1 MVIDRKNR
9 IERFLTGRREF
20 LGALCAG
27 ALWAM
32 LPGCRNS
39 QASPLTVAAHVWPGY
54 EFMFLA
60 QREGWLA
67 AHQVT
72 LRETASASESMKAL
86 GEGTVD
92 AAALTL
98 DEVLRARAA
107 GTALSVVLVFDISA
121 GADVVLARPEIRELK
136 QLKGKRIGVEQSAL
150 GALMLVKALQAAGLM
165 RNEVQVVPLTID
177 QHDAAWQRGEV
188 DALVCYPP
196 ESSRLLGAGAVNLF
210 DSRQLPD
217 TIVDVLAVR
226 QDMLEEKH
234 NAIRHLVSVHLRALR
249 HLRTN
254 SQDASYRMAAH
265 LGLDP
270 EQVLPSFKGM
280 VLPDL
285 DNNRRLLGG
294 DKPALLGSA
303 GNLNEVM
310 FKEGILPQPDR
321 LDAFLR
327 ADFLGGGDDD

>member
-1 MVIDRKNR
+1 MAADRKNCT
-9 IERFLTGRREF
+9 ENLMASRRQF
-20 LGALCAG
+20 MGIFAAG

-39 QASPLTVAAHVWPGY
+39 QTSPLTVAAHIWPGY

-60 QREGWLA
+60 QHEGWLDTRK
-67 AHQVT
+67 VS
-72 LRETASASESMKAL
+72 LRGTASASESMKAL
-86 GEGTVD
+86 GEGAVD

-98 DEVLRARAA
+98 DEVLRTRAA

-121 GADVVLARPEIRELK
+121 GADVLLARPEIRELK

-150 GALMLVKALQAAGLM
+150 GSLMLVKALAAAGLQ
-165 RNEVQVVPLTID
+165 RDEVQVVPLTID
-177 QHDAAWQRGEV
+177 RHEAAWGRGEV
-188 DALVCYPP
+188 DALVCFPP
-196 ESSRLLGAGAVNLF
+196 LSSRLLAGGAVNLF

-226 QDMLEEKH
+226 QDMLEEKRD
-234 NAIRHLVSVHLRALR
+234 AIRHLVAAHFRALR
-249 HLRTN
+249 HLLTN

-265 LGLDP
+265 LGLAS

-280 VLPDL
+280 VLPDP

-294 DKPALLGSA
+294 DKPALQASA
-303 GNLNEVM
+303 VSLNEVM
-310 FKEGILPQPDR
+310 FREGLLPR
-321 LDAFLR
+321 LNHLDSLLR
-327 ADFLGGGDDD
+327 ADFLDGGKDD

>member
-1 MVIDRKNR
+1 MVIDNMHRT
-9 IERFLTGRREF
+9 ESLLAGRRQF
-20 LGALCAG
+20 MGVLAAG

-39 QASPLTVAAHVWPGY
+39 QTSPLIVAAHVWPGY

-60 QREGWLA
+60 QREGWLDTRK
-67 AHQVT
+67 VT
-72 LRETASASESMKAL
+72 LRGTASPSESMKAL
-86 GEGTVD
+86 GDGAVD

-121 GADVVLARPEIRELK
+121 GADVLLARPEIRELK

-150 GALMLVKALQAAGLM
+150 GALMLVKVLQAAGLK
-165 RNEVQVVPLTID
+165 RQEVQVVPLTID
-177 QHDAAWQRGEV
+177 QHGAAWQRGEV
-188 DALVCYPP
+188 DALVCFPP
-196 ESSRLLGAGAVNLF
+196 VSSHLLENGAVNLF

-226 QDMLEEKH
+226 QDVLEMKRD
-234 NAIRHLVSVHLRALR
+234 AVRHLVVAHLRALR
-249 HLRTN
+249 HLHMN
-254 SQDASYRMAAH
+254 AQDASYRMAAH

-270 EQVLPSFKGM
+270 AQVLPSFKGM

-294 DKPALLGSA
+294 DKPALQSSA
-303 GNLNEVM
+303 VSLNEVM
-310 FKEGILPQPDR
+310 FGEGLLPKPDK
-321 LDAFLR
+321 LDALVR
-327 ADFLGGGDDD
+327 ADFLNGGEDD